1 MMLNNII
8 RKNTMKGKT
17 PGGVLLPIEMAVLKL
32 IRVKIYTDWPTD

>member
-17 PGGVLLPIEMAVLKL
+17 PGGVLLPIEMAVLS
-32 IRVKIYTDWPTD
+32 VKI

>member
-1 MMLNNII
+1 MLNNMI

-17 PGGVLLPIEMAVLKL
+17 PGGVLPIEMAVLKL